1 MADGHLTRE
10 ILRAVARGELPPG
23 ALSEIGLSHLP
34 RQDREGRIRHAL
46 AALVIF
52 QEAARREELTLQ
64 KTREIAAYLR
74 EARGNP
80 GLRFRA

>member
-1 MADGHLTRE
+1 MYPIFHAQDVHRE
-10 ILRAVARGELPPG
+10 
-23 ALSEIGLSHLP
+23 
-34 RQDREGRIRHAL
+34 AL

-64 KTREIAAYLR
+64 KAREIAAYLR